1 MHQTPLIVY
10 LIFGPPGAHYI
21 KFLVLSYLIVFAY
34 PPLQNCMMHF
44 KCAGEVFGIPV
55 KDTKGRFKKKKLMEK
70 QKKQHG
76 LKML

>member
-1 MHQTPLIVY
+1 MTENRRKYDTKYNCFLIYSKIGGTVY

-55 KDTKGRFKKKKLMEK
+55 KDTKGRF
-70 QKKQHG
+70 
-76 LKML
+76 